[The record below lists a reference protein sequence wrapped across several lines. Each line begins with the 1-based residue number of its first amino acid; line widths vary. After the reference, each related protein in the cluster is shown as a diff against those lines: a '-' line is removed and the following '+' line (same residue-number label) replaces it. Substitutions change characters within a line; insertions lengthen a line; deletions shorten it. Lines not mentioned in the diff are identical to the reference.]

1 MNRKKNL
8 MLIDGRNQEMIRVA
22 IVNSNCNQLYDLDY
36 YNEFEYGKGSIH
48 LGIVEKVFPSL
59 QAVFVKYKATGK
71 NGFLPFSEIDPNYL
85 SNNILNHDLV
95 EGEFIDTELLS
106 YSVKSEVDG
115 VNFDEID
122 DTNIQSK
129 GFICTNQPIIVQ
141 VIKEERGTKGA
152 MLSTF
157 IYLDGQY
164 CTFVPNRS
172 DKTGLAQNTLSLI
185 EKKRLQV
192 LLQNL
197 DIPENGSVVI
207 EEAGFSAS
215 MNEVSADLQN
225 LIEIWDSIK
234 KKAFDGNDVM
244 SFIQQVLYYDFNL
257 VKDIFCD
264 KGGMYFH
271 GIIIDSV
278 KIYQEAMKFL
288 KNYMPHFLNLV
299 KLHDEVTPVFSSY
312 GIEKLINNE
321 LNNIVSLKSG
331 GYIVINIT
339 EALVAVDV
347 NSGKNR
353 DEMSIEET
361 AFKTN
366 LEAIQE
372 ILQQV
377 KLRKLSGLI
386 VVDLIGMR
394 DYENNKAVEGIA
406 RRIAHSDK
414 SKIQISI
421 VPEFSIL
428 IISKQRLERN
438 LNEIRDIKCPSCN
451 GFGFVKN
458 IKFSVYEIFNEI
470 RSQFSN
476 DVKAN
481 FKIIGGDKIIELLM
495 NDYRQK
501 IDDLE
506 HEVKAKIFLNFDSK
520 IPDDEYVIEKM
531 IITQNIG
538 VTEKQQDN
546 LIKNFSDIVINEEIF
561 LDKNHIETKSY
572 NLIDNSISAIENS
585 ISAKVIGHE
594 NKKIDNLIQY
604 SGQQKFIKKSD
615 NSNHLHKKNQDIVIN
630 EKFNYENFSKKIV
643 NNASKDRRNI
653 DKSTIITDN
662 ELLCVWNEWVNFLE
676 GMDL

>member
-1 MNRKKNL
+1 
-8 MLIDGRNQEMIRVA
+8 
-22 IVNSNCNQLYDLDY
+22 
-36 YNEFEYGKGSIH
+36 
-48 LGIVEKVFPSL
+48 VEKVFPSL

-71 NGFLPFSEIDPNYL
+71 NGFLPFAEIDPNYL

-106 YSVKSEVDG
+106 YSVKSEADG

-122 DTNIQSK
+122 DKSIQSR

-172 DKTGLAQNTLSLI
+172 DKTGLAQNTLSLV

-197 DIPENGSVVI
+197 EIPEHGSVVI

-215 MNEVSADLQN
+215 MNEVSFDLQN
-225 LIEIWDSIK
+225 LIEIWDRIK
-234 KKAFDGNDVM
+234 KKACEKNDLID
-244 SFIQQVLYYDFNL
+244 STQKVLYYDFNL
-257 VKDIFCD
+257 VKDVFCD

-271 GIIIDSV
+271 SIIIDSV

-299 KLHDEVTPVFSSY
+299 KLHDEIMPVFSSY

-361 AFKTN
+361 ALKTN

-394 DYENNKAVEGIA
+394 EYENNKAVEGIA

-421 VPEFSIL
+421 VSEFSIL

-438 LNEIRDIKCPSCN
+438 LNEIRNIKCPSCD

-470 RSQFSN
+470 RFQFSCE
-476 DVKAN
+476 VKAN
-481 FKIIGGDKIIELLM
+481 FKIIGGNNIIELLM
-495 NDYRQK
+495 NECRQK
-501 IDDLE
+501 INDLE
-506 HEVKAKIFLNFDSK
+506 DEVKAKISLHFDSTM
-520 IPDDEYVIEKM
+520 IDNEYIIEK
-531 IITQNIG
+531 IVISQS
-538 VTEKQQDN
+538 TEFIEKRHDAP
-546 LIKNFSDIVINEEIF
+546 IKNFSDIIINEEVF
-561 LDKNHIETKSY
+561 PDENHIEIKSY
-572 NLIDNSISAIENS
+572 NLVNNSISAGVMIC
-585 ISAKVIGHE
+585 E
-594 NKKIDNLIQY
+594 NKKIDNLTQH
-604 SGQQKFIKKSD
+604 SKQQKFIRNSD
-615 NSNHLHKKNQDIVIN
+615 NISHINKKNQNTLAN
-630 EKFNYENFSKKIV
+630 EKFNYENFSRKMV
-643 NNASKDRRNI
+643 NNASKERRSL

-662 ELLCVWNEWVNFLE
+662 DILQTWNEWINFLE
-676 GMDL
+676 GMSL